1 MPSSTGCCA
10 FLSWRERAPGRVV
23 RWLPPRLRQLGA
35 RAECPP
41 SAGFHTG
48 VGALCMPHCS
58 TAPPPAAGWQCE
70 WAAAIF
76 SMKLLGPSQRNDR
89 IFRRVGG
96 REGDRGAKLFSEH
109 MSLLA
114 TEQGCG
120 HNAEGN
126 NSCGQRKSLLCFRW
140 DVCNC
145 SGNLTPPDSSTNHSR
160 ASWRQRGGG
169 GFTGPG

>member
-1 MPSSTGCCA
+1 M
-10 FLSWRERAPGRVV
+10 
-23 RWLPPRLRQLGA
+23 
-35 RAECPP
+35 CPIVP
-41 SAGFHTG
+41 QH
-48 VGALCMPHCS
+48 H
-58 TAPPPAAGWQCE
+58 PPPAGWQCE

-76 SMKLLGPSQRNDR
+76 RVKLLGPPQRSDC

-114 TEQGCG
+114 TEQDCG

-145 SGNLTPPDSSTNHSR
+145 SGNPTPPDSSTNHSK
-160 ASWRQRGGG
+160 ASWKQRGGG
-169 GFTGPG
+169 GGGWGGDSQGRDEVPRGHASCLEADFQ

>member
-1 MPSSTGCCA
+1 MSVFRSLPYRCGGLCA
-10 FLSWRERAPGRVV
+10 CPIV
-23 RWLPPRLRQLGA
+23 PQ
-35 RAECPP
+35 CPP
-41 SAGFHTG
+41 T
-48 VGALCMPHCS
+48 P
-58 TAPPPAAGWQCE
+58 AGWQRE

-76 SMKLLGPSQRNDR
+76 RAKLLGPPQRSDC

-96 REGDRGAKLFSEH
+96 REGDRGVKLFSEH

-114 TEQGCG
+114 TEQDCG
-120 HNAEGN
+120 HNTEGN

-145 SGNLTPPDSSTNHSR
+145 SGNLTPPDSSTNHSK

-169 GFTGPG
+169 GFIRPGPVRGAKRPRLMPGGGFSVTASPRRPG